1 MFTILSNLFHL
12 FYQKAYAFDLQLLPA
27 PQANDS
33 YELIDL
39 FHIIGNVI
47 EIALILVGV
56 IAVIYLIMGG
66 IKYIMAK
73 GDEEATGTAKATIT
87 YAIVGL
93 LIAIAAYLVI
103 QYVWKSFTGQEKLP
117 NIPESQLF
125 DKKNS

>member
-1 MFTILSNLFHL
+1 MINLFKS
-12 FYQKAYAFDLQLLPA
+12 FYIKAYAIDLKLLPDPKA
-27 PQANDS
+27 GPNGS

-66 IKYIMAK
+66 IKYITAK

-87 YAIVGL
+87 YAIIGL
-93 LIAIAAYLVI
+93 VIAIAAYLVV
-103 QYVWKSFTGQEKLP
+103 QFVWKSFTGQEKLP
-117 NIPESQLF
+117 TPESHEI
-125 DKKNS
+125 NTRNA